1 MNNDISLY
9 NYRKIGLK
17 ALRLCFLK
25 FEISINTLF
34 LIRKL
39 YKHNL
44 SSIYMTSKHPLFGD
58 EFVRGNYTRE
68 IRAYFENNGLNQ
80 WWISPSVKT
89 SEIFIQPK
97 DYKELVWEAFPDIS
111 RISIQIN
118 ENGKPNFGVS
128 GYHPM
133 RKKLTD
139 GTADEEEYFS
149 FQVKHLIGKL
159 KERGYKYHQKT
170 KNKYGKE
177 ERGRWWLVKSLEN
190 LESIVFEL
198 KEIEP
203 ILREKV

>member
-1 MNNDISLY
+1 MV
-9 NYRKIGLK
+9 
-17 ALRLCFLK
+17 
-25 FEISINTLF
+25 
-34 LIRKL
+34 
-39 YKHNL
+39 
-44 SSIYMTSKHPLFGD
+44 SKHPLFGD

-68 IRAYFENNGLNQ
+68 IREYFENNGLNH

-118 ENGKPNFGVS
+118 EDGKPNFGVS

-133 RKKLTD
+133 RKKLKD
-139 GTADEEEYFS
+139 GTAEEEEYLS
-149 FQVKHLIGKL
+149 FQVKHLIDKL
-159 KERGYKYHQKT
+159 KERGYNYHQKT
-170 KNKYGKE
+170 KDKYGNKK
-177 ERGRWWLVKSLEN
+177 RGRWWLVKSLEN

-198 KEIEP
+198 REIEP